1 MAFDFTILLLT
12 TIALYRFSYSGVRS
26 DLWNLL
32 FRDGLVYFLVTFSF
46 NAVPAI
52 LNVLQLNAVM
62 NVWVEFY
69 GYPPDIKLTPI

>member
-1 MAFDFTILLLT
+1 MGVDFTILVLT
-12 TIALYRFSYSGVRS
+12 SVALYRFSYSGVRS

-52 LNVLQLNAVM
+52 LNVLQLNNIM
-62 NVWVEFY
+62 NV
-69 GYPPDIKLTPI
+69 